1 MTIIE
6 AITAVCPLRPESRQA
21 LTDVLRTNTYRKH
34 TELLTMGQVAHSM
47 YFIRKG
53 LARVYY
59 YYKEMDVTDYFAIDG
74 QFVGAVPSAFTR
86 QPTRKAIQLIENSE
100 VDSFSLADV
109 EACCAA
115 HHDLERAVRK
125 MAFFALIQEQ
135 ERIESLR
142 FHSAAERYAELEKQY
157 PGISNRCPLK
167 YIASYLG
174 TTQVSLSRIR
184 AGVQ

>member
-1 MTIIE
+1 MTMIE
-6 AITAVCPLRPESRQA
+6 AITAISPLRPESRQA
-21 LTDVLRTNTYRKH
+21 LAAVLRTTTCRRH
-34 TELLTMGQVAHSM
+34 TELLAMGQVAHSM

-59 YYKEMDVTDYFAIDG
+59 YHKEMDVTDYFAIDG
-74 QFVGAVPSAFTR
+74 QFVGAVPSAFTQ
-86 QPTRKAIQLIENSE
+86 QPSRKAIRLIEDSE
-100 VDSFSLADV
+100 VDSISLADI

-115 HHDLERAVRK
+115 HHDLERAIRK

-142 FHSAAERYAELEKQY
+142 FHSAGERYAELQKRY

-174 TTQVSLSRIR
+174 TSQVSLSRIR
-184 AGVQ
+184 AGIQ